1 MQNLLNELKDL
12 LQQDDRLVVDGK
24 LLKNKIIELAL
35 QLDPTLL
42 KMLLSQPS
50 IKKHF
55 FQEVDKVLVFDKIK
69 FQKFVSNKEFLP
81 DSYTSFKNKIGLTIE
96 DEYLSCSFA

>member
-42 KMLLSQPS
+42 KMLLSQSS
-50 IKKHF
+50 IKKYF
-55 FQEVDKVLVFDKIK
+55 FQEVENVLVFDKIK
-69 FQKFVSNKEFLP
+69 FEKL
-81 DSYTSFKNKIGLTIE
+81 I
-96 DEYLSCSFA
+96 

>member
-42 KMLLSQPS
+42 KMLLSQSS
-50 IKKHF
+50 IKKYF
-55 FQEVDKVLVFDKIK
+55 FQEVENVLVFDKIK
-69 FQKFVSNKEFLP
+69 FQKL
-81 DSYTSFKNKIGLTIE
+81 I
-96 DEYLSCSFA
+96 